1 MYTKEQASK
10 LRQAF
15 WTAFGQYIAPHPSA
29 EGLKVN
35 WVNYQTGLKHVYFRM
50 QADNKRASIGIE
62 LTHTDTEIQELFFDQ
77 FLSLKTMLQGYVG
90 EEWEW
95 SLHTS
100 DANGK
105 IISRIYKE
113 IKPVNV
119 FNQDDWPT
127 LITFFKSRIIALDEF
142 WSDAKYSFDS
152 LK

>member
-1 MYTKEQASK
+1 
-10 LRQAF
+10 
-15 WTAFGQYIAPHPSA
+15 
-29 EGLKVN
+29 
-35 WVNYQTGLKHVYFRM
+35 
-50 QADNKRASIGIE
+50 
-62 LTHTDTEIQELFFDQ
+62 
-77 FLSLKTMLQGYVG
+77 MLQGYVS